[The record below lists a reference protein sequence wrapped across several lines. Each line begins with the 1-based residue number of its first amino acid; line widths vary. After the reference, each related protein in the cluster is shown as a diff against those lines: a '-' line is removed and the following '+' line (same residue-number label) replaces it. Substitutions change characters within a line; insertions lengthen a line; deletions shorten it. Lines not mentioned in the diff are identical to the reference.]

1 AIIGMFFQDGL
12 TGSAWGDWSLY
23 TSSPLRAREPK
34 LGVQDPVGF
43 WDPLGLSADKDEAT
57 FKRRRAV
64 EIKHGRIAMYAC
76 MGYITPEYFKFP
88 GFLSPSLGLK
98 FADVP
103 NGLAALSKVPVL
115 GGAQIIAFCGLIET
129 TGFFQ
134 ASSTTDGR
142 GPREGQFSMKDS
154 TESAEPGNYGVGF
167 PTFLG
172 KVEDPEARKSKLAA
186 ELANGRLAMM
196 AIIGMFF
203 QDGLTGS
210 AWGDWSLYTSSP
222 LRAREPKVARNFF
235 GGGSTSSASFDPATE
250 LGVQDPVGFWD
261 PLGLSADKDE
271 ATFKRRRAVEIKHG
285 RIAMYACMGYIT
297 PEYFKFPGF
306 LSPSLGLKFADVPNG
321 LAALSK
327 VPVLGGAQII
337 AFCGLIETT
346 GFFQASSTTDGRGP
360 REGQFSMKDST
371 ESAEP
376 GNYGVGFPTFLGK
389 VEDPE
394 ARKSKLAA
402 ELANGRLAMMAIIGM
417 FFQDGLTGS
426 AWGDWSLYTSSPLR
440 AREPKVA
447 RNFFGGGSTSSASF
461 DPATELGVQDPVG
474 FWDPLGL
481 SADKD
486 EATFK
491 RRRAVEIKHG
501 RIAMYACMGY
511 ITPEYF
517 KFPGFLSPS
526 LGLKFADVPNGLA
539 ALSKVPVLGGA
550 QIIAFCGL
558 IETTGFFQAS
568 STTDGR
574 GPREGQF
581 SMKDSTESAE
591 PGNYGVGFPTFLG
604 KVEDPEARK
613 SKLAAE
619 LANGRLA
626 MMAIIGMFFQDGLT
640 GSAWGDWSLYTSSP
654 LRAREPKV
662 ARNFFGGGSTSS
674 ASFDPATE
682 LGVQDPVG
690 FWDPLGLSA
699 DKDEATFKRRRAVE
713 IKHGRIAMYA
723 CMGYITPEYF
733 KFPGFLSP
741 SLGLKFADVPNGLA
755 ALSKVPVLGGAQ
767 IIAFCGL
774 IETTGFF
781 QASSTTDGRGPR
793 EGQFSMKDST
803 ESAEPGNYGV
813 GFPTFLGKVEDPEAR
828 KSKLAAELANGRL
841 AMMAIIGMFF
851 QDGLTGSAWG
861 DWGLYTASPLR

>member
-1 AIIGMFFQDGL
+1 
-12 TGSAWGDWSLY
+12 
-23 TSSPLRAREPK
+23 
-34 LGVQDPVGF
+34 
-43 WDPLGLSADKDEAT
+43 
-57 FKRRRAV
+57 
-64 EIKHGRIAMYAC
+64 
-76 MGYITPEYFKFP
+76 P

-134 ASSTTDGR
+134 ASSTTEGR

-346 GFFQASSTTDGRGP
+346 GFFQASSTTEGRGP

-402 ELANGRLAMMAIIGM
+402 ELANGRLAMMA
-417 FFQDGLTGS
+417 
-426 AWGDWSLYTSSPLR
+426 
-440 AREPKVA
+440 
-447 RNFFGGGSTSSASF
+447 
-461 DPATELGVQDPVG
+461 
-474 FWDPLGL
+474 
-481 SADKD
+481 
-486 EATFK
+486 
-491 RRRAVEIKHG
+491 
-501 RIAMYACMGY
+501 
-511 ITPEYF
+511 
-517 KFPGFLSPS
+517 
-526 LGLKFADVPNGLA
+526 
-539 ALSKVPVLGGA
+539 
-550 QIIAFCGL
+550 
-558 IETTGFFQAS
+558 
-568 STTDGR
+568 
-574 GPREGQF
+574 
-581 SMKDSTESAE
+581 
-591 PGNYGVGFPTFLG
+591 
-604 KVEDPEARK
+604 
-613 SKLAAE
+613 
-619 LANGRLA
+619 
-626 MMAIIGMFFQDGLT
+626 
-640 GSAWGDWSLYTSSP
+640 
-654 LRAREPKV
+654 
-662 ARNFFGGGSTSS
+662 
-674 ASFDPATE
+674 
-682 LGVQDPVG
+682 
-690 FWDPLGLSA
+690 
-699 DKDEATFKRRRAVE
+699 
-713 IKHGRIAMYA
+713 
-723 CMGYITPEYF
+723 
-733 KFPGFLSP
+733 
-741 SLGLKFADVPNGLA
+741 
-755 ALSKVPVLGGAQ
+755 
-767 IIAFCGL
+767 
-774 IETTGFF
+774 
-781 QASSTTDGRGPR
+781 
-793 EGQFSMKDST
+793 
-803 ESAEPGNYGV
+803 
-813 GFPTFLGKVEDPEAR
+813 
-828 KSKLAAELANGRL
+828 
-841 AMMAIIGMFF
+841 
-851 QDGLTGSAWG
+851 
-861 DWGLYTASPLR
+861 